1 MSSNSKRKRVVLSL
15 ADKIKII
22 EYLERGVNG
31 TLLAQKYGIG
41 LSTLS
46 DIRKNSSSIM
56 MFASDMDKKAG
67 CQSRKTMK
75 TAKNRDLESAVYEW
89 FVQYRGQGQRVTGPM
104 ICEKA
109 LELNRQLK
117 LAEDFRATSGWLNNF
132 KRRHGIKNLEIYGEK
147 QLAAESI
154 AGQLFKEKF
163 KDVILNEFYDLNN
176 VYSSEEFVL
185 YWKAL
190 PGKSVI
196 EEEIKESQQE
206 QITLILCSN
215 ATGTHKL
222 PLLVIGKE
230 EIFNNEE
237 ICNSPVVFRNETI
250 ILSYNDIFI
259 DWYDNIFVP
268 EVKKQQH
275 ISSKVLLLIDN
286 DSFHLDD
293 KEATFQ
299 REDGI
304 FKLLQFPLNLN
315 TSNIQ
320 PMKQGIVT
328 NFKQLYRKYYIETLL
343 VRNKKNTNTNLLENY
358 QNFSL
363 RNASFILASAW
374 NNVSETIL
382 VKSWQNLTENFI
394 KPEPLQIENDYFSET
409 LQIVVN
415 IPEFKNCTLNNVS
428 DWFDWENSYF
438 NDGFIT
444 NEDSVKLNRNV
455 VVCEVKIA
463 AENEDCD
470 ISGDSMNYPSHEEA
484 FHALEVAMNWL
495 KNQQEGEME
504 QLITL
509 QTLRDLAAKKCGIIV
524 KDDI

>member
-22 EYLERGVNG
+22 DYLDKGVNG
-31 TLLAQKYGIG
+31 SLLAQKYGIG

-56 MFASDMDKKAG
+56 MFASDMDRKAG

-109 LELNRQLK
+109 LELNSQLK
-117 LAEDFRATSGWLNNF
+117 LADDFRATSGWLSNF

-190 PGKSVI
+190 PGKCGI
-196 EEEIKESQQE
+196 EEEIKESQHE
-206 QITLILCSN
+206 QITLIMCSN
-215 ATGTHKL
+215 AAGTHKL
-222 PLLVIGKE
+222 PLLVIGKDE
-230 EIFNNEE
+230 V
-237 ICNSPVVFRNETI
+237 CDSPVVFRNETI
-250 ILSYNDIFI
+250 MLSYNDIFI

-268 EVKKQQH
+268 EVKKQPYN
-275 ISSKVLLLIDN
+275 SRKVLLLIDN
-286 DSFHLDD
+286 DSFRLDD
-293 KEATFQ
+293 KETTFQ
-299 REDGI
+299 RDDGG
-304 FKLLQFPLNLN
+304 FKLLQFPTSLN

-328 NFKQLYRKYYIETLL
+328 HFKQIYRKSLIETLL
-343 VRNKKNTNTNLLENY
+343 LKNQENIDRNLLENY
-358 QNFSL
+358 QNFNL
-363 RNASFILASAW
+363 KNASFILASSW
-374 NNVSETIL
+374 DNISESIL
-382 VKSWQNLTENFI
+382 ARSWQNLTENFI
-394 KPEPLQIENDYFSET
+394 KSEPYEIENKDYLSET
-409 LQIVVN
+409 LNMIVN
-415 IPEFKNCTLNNVS
+415 IPEFKNCTLNGVS
-428 DWFDWENSYF
+428 DWFDWENSCF

-444 NEDSVKLNRNV
+444 NADYLRLNRNV
-455 VVCEVKIA
+455 VMYEVKST
-463 AENEDCD
+463 AEDDDCEITVD
-470 ISGDSMNYPSHEEA
+470 PVKDPSHEEA

-495 KNQQEGEME
+495 RNQQEGEME
-504 QLITL
+504 QLEIL
-509 QTLRDLAAKKCGIIV
+509 QDLRDLAAKKCGILV
-524 KDDI
+524 KNDDSLC